1 MDFRKIAEK
10 FKDFCNEFRDI
21 FLCHRH
27 DNASAAHQYVC
38 GLVQADKAN
47 MERMEER
54 VADSNYEALQQFIS
68 DSPWSARAVF
78 DRVSLEADKLLGGT
92 GETALIIDES
102 AFAKKGKSSVG
113 VARQWNGRLGK
124 KENSQVAVF
133 GALAAENRATL
144 VDAELF
150 LPKEWTEDADRCKKS
165 GVPKSAR
172 LHRTKP
178 ELGLEIVRR
187 QRRLGIRFDY
197 VGGDALYGHGAEFSR
212 AIEDMG
218 EVFLLHVHADQH
230 VFLEDPRPRVPPRR
244 SSRGRAPSRL
254 RPQCQSVRVDDY
266 VKGLGPEDWE
276 RVVVRKTTK
285 GPLEVDVHRRRVW
298 TWDGKESR
306 ARQRQLVV
314 RRNPSPSGD
323 VKYALTNASP
333 ETSTKGLARMEA
345 RRFWIERA
353 LEDGKSEAGMAEYQV
368 RGWRAWRH
376 HMALVLM
383 AMLFMLRCR
392 IKWAESVPLLSCR
405 DVRLLL
411 SHFLPRAD
419 FGADDVIAQMKRR
432 HRKRR
437 AAMENQNSP
446 PADI

>member
-1 MDFRKIAEK
+1 MDIRKIADS
-10 FKDFCNEFRDI
+10 FKVFCNEFKNI

-27 DNASAAHQYVC
+27 DNTSAAHQYVC

-78 DRVSLEADKLLGGT
+78 DRVSREADKLLGGT
-92 GETALIIDES
+92 GETALIVDES
-102 AFAKKGKSSVG
+102 AFAKKGKSSAG

-150 LPKEWTEDADRCKKS
+150 LPEEWAEDADRCKKS
-165 GVPKSAR
+165 GVPKAAR
-172 LHRTKP
+172 VHRTKP
-178 ELGLEIVRR
+178 ELGLDIVRR

-197 VGGDALYGHGAEFSR
+197 VGGDALYGHSGEFSR

-218 EVFLLHVHADQH
+218 EVFFLHVHADQR
-230 VFLEDPRPRVPPRR
+230 VFPEDPRPRVPPRR

-254 RPQCQSVRVDDY
+254 RPRCRSVRVDDY
-266 VKGLGPEDWE
+266 VKELGPKDWE
-276 RVVVRKTTK
+276 RVVARKTTK

-306 ARQRQLVV
+306 ARRRQLAI

-323 VKYALTNASP
+323 VKYALTNASA
-333 ETSTKGLARMEA
+333 ETSTANLARMEA
-345 RRFWIERA
+345 RRFWVERA

-392 IKWAESVPLLSCR
+392 IESAESVPLLSCH

-411 SHFLPRAD
+411 ARFLPRAD
-419 FGADDVIAQMKRR
+419 FGAEAVIAQMELR

-437 AAMENQNSP
+437 AAMANKNFWAGET
-446 PADI
+446 